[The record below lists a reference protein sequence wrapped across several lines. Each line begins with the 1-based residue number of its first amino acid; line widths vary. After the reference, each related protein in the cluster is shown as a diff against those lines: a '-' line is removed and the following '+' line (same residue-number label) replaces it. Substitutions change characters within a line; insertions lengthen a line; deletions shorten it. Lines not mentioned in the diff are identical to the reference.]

1 MDSERNTLLSIRR
14 LFLNKKNI
22 LKNIIMVISIIAIFF
37 AIFSYITKSK
47 KIKIGNTSS
56 SQEMIENILN
66 ISSYESMIEVEV
78 HSNKNVNKYII
89 KQTYIAPNISEQEI
103 LEPENIQGVKM
114 TKTENELKIENTKL
128 NLTKIYT
135 NYPYMTDNCLD
146 LSTFIELY
154 KQNGKIEYEEK
165 DDEIILKTEN
175 KKNIYTQNRTLYID
189 KKTGKPTKM
198 EIKGNSKNTL
208 IYILYKEVKFQ

>member
-1 MDSERNTLLSIRR
+1 MLI
-14 LFLNKKNI
+14 K
-22 LKNIIMVISIIAIFF
+22 IIIVISIIAILVTIFF
-37 AIFSYITKSK
+37 CITKSK

-66 ISSYESMIEVEV
+66 ISSYESVIEVEV
-78 HSNKNVNKYII
+78 NSNKNVNKYVL
-89 KQTYIAPNISEQEI
+89 KQIYIAPNISEQEI
-103 LEPENIQGVKM
+103 LEPENIRGIKI
-114 TKTENELKIENTKL
+114 TKSENEIKVENTKL
-128 NLTKIYT
+128 NMTKIYS
-135 NYPYMTDNCLD
+135 NYPYMTSNCLD

-154 KQNGKIEYEEK
+154 KQNGESKYEEK

-175 KKNIYTQNRTLYID
+175 EQNIYTKYRILYID

-198 EIKGNSKNTL
+198 EIKDNSKNTS